1 MARSKIVRGVDQIN
15 AYLDGDTRQAQ
26 IFVPDQIDVKAIRQH
41 LRMSQAQFAKAFGLN
56 TRTVQNWEQ
65 GDQPQDVA
73 RAYLRVIEKDPDA
86 VRRALSAKP

>member
-1 MARSKIVRGVDQIN
+1 MAKSKIMRGVDQIN
-15 AYLDGDTRQAQ
+15 AFLEGDPSKAHV
-26 IFVPDQIDVKAIRQH
+26 IVPDRIDVKAIRRR
-41 LRMSQAQFAKAFGLN
+41 LSMSQAQFARAFGLN

-86 VRRALSAKP
+86 VRRALAAK